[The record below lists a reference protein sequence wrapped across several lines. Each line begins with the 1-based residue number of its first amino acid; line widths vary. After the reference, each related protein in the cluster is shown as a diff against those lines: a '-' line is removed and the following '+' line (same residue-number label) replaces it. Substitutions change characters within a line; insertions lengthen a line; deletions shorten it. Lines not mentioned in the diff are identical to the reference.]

1 MKNRC
6 PYKNSKPTKKA
17 VTNAR
22 SSFANPKANRSDD
35 RGAIHVTSM
44 VILLESVLN
53 EKFLAI
59 WTNQ

>member
-1 MKNRC
+1 MHALALLIQKLIV
-6 PYKNSKPTKKA
+6 PT
-17 VTNAR
+17 T
-22 SSFANPKANRSDD
+22 
-35 RGAIHVTSM
+35 RGATHVTSI